1 VRAASIYDA
10 VAEPRTHRRAWL
22 SALLFVSELGGG
34 ALMPDAAGLNTL
46 SLNASTDARPR
57 KERYLAEGMILRQ
70 SSSDQNDRTGP
81 GLA

>member
-1 VRAASIYDA
+1 MRAASIYDA

-46 SLNASTDARPR
+46 SLNASTDARP
-57 KERYLAEGMILRQ
+57 
-70 SSSDQNDRTGP
+70 
-81 GLA
+81 